1 MIFNVT
7 EHLKERKTLI
17 LKKLKS
23 FLTFL
28 RSFAK
33 YAGLIAWILSIRYIT
48 SNVDG
53 VLMTVLWSVA
63 SIIVILAILLGLDVA
78 EYVVE
83 QKIAKQEALEE
94 QENGEV

>member
-1 MIFNVT
+1 M
-7 EHLKERKTLI
+7 
-17 LKKLKS
+17 KKLKS

-33 YAGLIAWILSIRYIT
+33 YAGLIAWILSIQYIT

-63 SIIVILAILLGLDVA
+63 SVIVILAILLGLDVA

-94 QENGEV
+94 RDNGEV

>member
-1 MIFNVT
+1 M
-7 EHLKERKTLI
+7 
-17 LKKLKS
+17 KKLKT

-33 YAGLIAWILSIRYIT
+33 YAGLIAWILSIQYIT

-53 VLMTVLWSVA
+53 VLMTVLWSVV
-63 SIIVILAILLGLDVA
+63 SVIVILAILLGLDVA

-94 QENGEV
+94 QDNGEV

>member
-1 MIFNVT
+1 M
-7 EHLKERKTLI
+7 
-17 LKKLKS
+17 KKLKT

-33 YAGLIAWILSIRYIT
+33 YAGLIAWILSIQYIT

-63 SIIVILAILLGLDVA
+63 SVIVILAILLGLDVA

-94 QENGEV
+94 QDNGEV

>member
-1 MIFNVT
+1 M
-7 EHLKERKTLI
+7 
-17 LKKLKS
+17 KKLKT

-33 YAGLIAWILSIRYIT
+33 YAGLIAWILSLRYIT
-48 SNVDG
+48 SHADSIFMAVI
-53 VLMTVLWSVA
+53 LSIA

-83 QKIAKQEALEE
+83 QKIAKREALEE
-94 QENGEV
+94 QNNGEV

>member
-1 MIFNVT
+1 M
-7 EHLKERKTLI
+7 
-17 LKKLKS
+17 KKLKT

-33 YAGLIAWILSIRYIT
+33 YAGLIAWILSIQYIS

-53 VLMTVLWSVA
+53 VLMTVLLSVA
-63 SIIVILAILLGLDVA
+63 AVIVILAILLGLDVA

-83 QKIAKQEALEE
+83 QKIAKSEAELEE
-94 QENGEV
+94 QDNGEV

>member
-1 MIFNVT
+1 M
-7 EHLKERKTLI
+7 
-17 LKKLKS
+17 KKLKT

-33 YAGLIAWILSIRYIT
+33 YAGLIAWILSIQYIS

-53 VLMTVLWSVA
+53 VLMTVLLSVA

-83 QKIAKQEALEE
+83 QKIAKREALEE
-94 QENGEV
+94 QNNGEV

>member
-1 MIFNVT
+1 M
-7 EHLKERKTLI
+7 
-17 LKKLKS
+17 KKLKA

-33 YAGLIAWILSIRYIT
+33 YAGLIAWILSIQYIT

-53 VLMTVLWSVA
+53 ILMTVFLSIVSV
-63 SIIVILAILLGLDVA
+63 IVILAILLGLDVA

-94 QENGEV
+94 QDNDEV

>member
-1 MIFNVT
+1 M
-7 EHLKERKTLI
+7 
-17 LKKLKS
+17 KKLKT

-33 YAGLIAWILSIRYIT
+33 YAGLIAWILSIQYIT
-48 SNVDG
+48 SNADG
-53 VLMTVLWSVA
+53 ILMTVLWSVA
-63 SIIVILAILLGLDVA
+63 SVIVILAILLGLDVA

-94 QENGEV
+94 QDNGEV

>member
-1 MIFNVT
+1 M
-7 EHLKERKTLI
+7 
-17 LKKLKS
+17 KKLKT

>member
-1 MIFNVT
+1 M
-7 EHLKERKTLI
+7 
-17 LKKLKS
+17 KKLKM

-33 YAGLIAWILSIRYIT
+33 YAGLIAWILSIKYIT

-53 VLMTVLWSVA
+53 ILMTVLWSVA
-63 SIIVILAILLGLDVA
+63 SVIVILAILLGLDVA

-83 QKIAKQEALEE
+83 QKISKQEALEE
-94 QENGEV
+94 QDNGEV

>member
-1 MIFNVT
+1 M
-7 EHLKERKTLI
+7 
-17 LKKLKS
+17 KKLKT

-33 YAGLIAWILSIRYIT
+33 YAGLIAWILSIQYIS

-53 VLMTVLWSVA
+53 VLMTVLLSVA
-63 SIIVILAILLGLDVA
+63 AVIVILAILFGLDLA

-83 QKIAKQEALEE
+83 QKIAKSEAKLEE
-94 QENGEV
+94 KDNGEV

>member
-1 MIFNVT
+1 M
-7 EHLKERKTLI
+7 
-17 LKKLKS
+17 KKLKT

-33 YAGLIAWILSIRYIT
+33 YAGLIAWILSIQYIT

-63 SIIVILAILLGLDVA
+63 SVIVILTILLGLDVA

-83 QKIAKQEALEE
+83 QKIAKQEALED
-94 QENGEV
+94 QENG

>member
-1 MIFNVT
+1 M
-7 EHLKERKTLI
+7 
-17 LKKLKS
+17 KKLKT

-33 YAGLIAWILSIRYIT
+33 YAGLIAWILSIQYIS

-53 VLMTVLWSVA
+53 VLMTVFLSVV
-63 SIIVILAILLGLDVA
+63 SVIVILAILLSLDLA

-83 QKIAKQEALEE
+83 QKIAKSEAELEK

>member
-1 MIFNVT
+1 M
-7 EHLKERKTLI
+7 
-17 LKKLKS
+17 KKLKT

-33 YAGLIAWILSIRYIT
+33 YAGLIAWILSIQYIS

-53 VLMTVLWSVA
+53 VLMTVLWSVV
-63 SIIVILAILLGLDVA
+63 SVIVILAILLGLDLA

-83 QKIAKQEALEE
+83 QKIEKSESSKE
-94 QENGEV
+94 QGNGEV

>member
-1 MIFNVT
+1 M
-7 EHLKERKTLI
+7 
-17 LKKLKS
+17 KKLKT

-33 YAGLIAWILSIRYIT
+33 YAGLIAWILSIQYIS

-53 VLMTVLWSVA
+53 VLMTVFLSVV
-63 SIIVILAILLGLDVA
+63 SVIVILAILLGLDLA

-83 QKIAKQEALEE
+83 QKIEKSEAELEKQD
-94 QENGEV
+94 NGEV

>member
-1 MIFNVT
+1 M
-7 EHLKERKTLI
+7 
-17 LKKLKS
+17 KKLKS

-33 YAGLIAWILSIRYIT
+33 YAGLIAWILSIQYIT

-63 SIIVILAILLGLDVA
+63 SVIVILAILLGLDVA

-94 QENGEV
+94 RDNGEI

>member
-1 MIFNVT
+1 M
-7 EHLKERKTLI
+7 
-17 LKKLKS
+17 KKLKT

-33 YAGLIAWILSIRYIT
+33 YAGLIAWILSIQYIT

-53 VLMTVLWSVA
+53 ILMTVLWSVV
-63 SIIVILAILLGLDVA
+63 SVIVILAILLGLDVA

-83 QKIAKQEALEE
+83 QKIAKQEAFEE
-94 QENGEV
+94 QDNGEV

>member
-1 MIFNVT
+1 M
-7 EHLKERKTLI
+7 
-17 LKKLKS
+17 KKLKT

-33 YAGLIAWILSIRYIT
+33 YAGLIAWILSIQYIT

-63 SIIVILAILLGLDVA
+63 SVIVILAILLGLDVA

-94 QENGEV
+94 QGNGEV

>member
-1 MIFNVT
+1 M
-7 EHLKERKTLI
+7 
-17 LKKLKS
+17 KKLKT

-33 YAGLIAWILSIRYIT
+33 YAGLITWILSIQYIT

-53 VLMTVLWSVA
+53 ILMTVLWSVA
-63 SIIVILAILLGLDVA
+63 SVIVILAILLGLDVA

-94 QENGEV
+94 QDNGEV

>member
-1 MIFNVT
+1 M
-7 EHLKERKTLI
+7 
-17 LKKLKS
+17 KKLKT

-33 YAGLIAWILSIRYIT
+33 YAGLIAWILSIQYIS

-53 VLMTVLWSVA
+53 VLMTILWSVA
-63 SIIVILAILLGLDVA
+63 SVIVILVILLGLDLA

-83 QKIAKQEALEE
+83 QKIAKSEAKLEE
-94 QENGEV
+94 RDNGEV

>member
-1 MIFNVT
+1 M
-7 EHLKERKTLI
+7 
-17 LKKLKS
+17 KKLKT

-33 YAGLIAWILSIRYIT
+33 YAGLIAWILSIQYIS

-53 VLMTVLWSVA
+53 VLMTVFLSVV
-63 SIIVILAILLGLDVA
+63 SVIVILAILLSLDVA

-83 QKIAKQEALEE
+83 QKIAKSEAKLEK

>member
-1 MIFNVT
+1 M
-7 EHLKERKTLI
+7 
-17 LKKLKS
+17 KKLKT

-33 YAGLIAWILSIRYIT
+33 YAGLIAWILSIQYIS

-53 VLMTVLWSVA
+53 VLMTVFLSVV
-63 SIIVILAILLGLDVA
+63 SVIVILAILLGLDLA

-83 QKIAKQEALEE
+83 QKIAKSEAELEE
-94 QENGEV
+94 QDNGEV

>member
-1 MIFNVT
+1 M
-7 EHLKERKTLI
+7 
-17 LKKLKS
+17 KKLKT

-33 YAGLIAWILSIRYIT
+33 YAGLIAWILSIQYIS

-53 VLMTVLWSVA
+53 VLMTVFLSVV
-63 SIIVILAILLGLDVA
+63 SVIVILAILLGLDLA

-83 QKIAKQEALEE
+83 QKIAKSEAELEK

>member
-1 MIFNVT
+1 M
-7 EHLKERKTLI
+7 
-17 LKKLKS
+17 KKLKT

-33 YAGLIAWILSIRYIT
+33 YAGLIAWILSIQYIT

-53 VLMTVLWSVA
+53 ILMTVLWSVA
-63 SIIVILAILLGLDVA
+63 SVIVILAILLGLDVA

-94 QENGEV
+94 QENGKV